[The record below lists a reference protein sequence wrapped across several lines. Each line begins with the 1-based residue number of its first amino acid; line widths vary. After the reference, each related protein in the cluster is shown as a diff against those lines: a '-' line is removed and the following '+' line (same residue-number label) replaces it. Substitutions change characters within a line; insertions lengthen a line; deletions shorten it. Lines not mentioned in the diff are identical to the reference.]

1 MSVCVIVSYVCAPES
16 WHLVYREVQQ
26 RAGAGQKER
35 KAERNGGESELRG
48 RRKQERKKKKREKRE
63 PSATA

>member
-1 MSVCVIVSYVCAPES
+1 
-16 WHLVYREVQQ
+16 LVYREVQQ

>member
-1 MSVCVIVSYVCAPES
+1 M
-16 WHLVYREVQQ
+16 
-26 RAGAGQKER
+26 ER

-48 RRKQERKKKKREKRE
+48 RRKQERKKKEKREKRE